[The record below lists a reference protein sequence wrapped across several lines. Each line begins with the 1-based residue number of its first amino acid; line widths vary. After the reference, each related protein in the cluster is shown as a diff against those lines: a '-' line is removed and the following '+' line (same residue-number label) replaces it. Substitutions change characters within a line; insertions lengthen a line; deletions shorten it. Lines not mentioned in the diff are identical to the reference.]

1 MYALLCLQN
10 FHVEG
15 KSAHAMYYL
24 PTMSQCNTLHFI
36 QSVQYAAG
44 VPSYSCNDQKKPPK
58 MISGT
63 NQLILIHTEC
73 HQNIRLE

>member
-1 MYALLCLQN
+1 MLYCAFKISTWKEKVKVPMLCTTCQ
-10 FHVEG
+10 
-15 KSAHAMYYL
+15 
-24 PTMSQCNTLHFI
+24 QCHNTLHFI

-44 VPSYSCNDQKKPPK
+44 VPSYSCNDQKKTPK